1 MCLAL
6 SGLMNNVAVV
16 TGNPADV
23 EGGDSLQA
31 APYACIPTTGPMND
45 SKPVNPEI
53 DKSAHSNMES
63 MLKHQVE
70 NSAKVN
76 A

>member
-1 MCLAL
+1 
-6 SGLMNNVAVV
+6 
-16 TGNPADV
+16 
-23 EGGDSLQA
+23 
-31 APYACIPTTGPMND
+31 MND